1 MKSIEIRKNN
11 YLQKVYKEL
20 NHRGISTS
28 DIPKVIAKT
37 GFIAVLD
44 EFPEEQLHY
53 SVKNAVNEILA
64 VAATK

>member
-1 MKSIEIRKNN
+1 MKSIETRKSL
-11 YLQKVYKEL
+11 YLQKVYAEL
-20 NHRGISTS
+20 SCRGISTR

-37 GFIAVLD
+37 GFIAALN

-64 VAATK
+64 VAAVK